1 MGIITGTLLVG
12 FISKVMGK
20 FKKKKN
26 FIFHDIEQLR
36 LAKKIAVIGCAGSG
50 KTYLSKQL
58 ANKLDLPIVHLDQY
72 HWLPGWQRVAQ
83 EDFSRKHTQL
93 CQEQAWIMDGI
104 YFRHLQERIQ
114 ATDAI
119 IFLDMSRHDCLWNVI
134 KRAVLYHGKVQ
145 DADPVGCKQQ
155 IFSFKFLEF
164 LRWIWNFYPKTKP
177 LIVSQ
182 LEQAKKS
189 KIVLVITSQEEMN
202 AFLEQ
207 L

>member
-12 FISKVMGK
+12 FISKVMSK

-26 FIFHDIEQLR
+26 FIFHDLERFR
-36 LAKKIAVIGCAGSG
+36 LAQKIAVIGCAGSG

-72 HWLPGWQRVAQ
+72 HWQPGWQRVAE

-104 YFRHLQERIQ
+104 YFRHFHERIQ
-114 ATDAI
+114 ATQAI
-119 IFLDMSRHDCLWNVI
+119 IFLDMPRRVCLWNVI

-145 DADPVGCKQQ
+145 DSDPIGCKQQ
-155 IFSFKFLEF
+155 VFSFKFLEF
-164 LRWIWNFYPKTKP
+164 LGWIWNFHRTTRP
-177 LIVSQ
+177 LIISE
-182 LEQAKKS
+182 LENSKKS
-189 KIVLVITSQEEMN
+189 KLVFVFTSQEEMN